1 MEDRPMGRPTLDLGT
16 YGTIACKEQ
25 PNGAWRATAQYR
37 DYDGVTRP
45 CRTFAPTKAKA
56 EAKLRAKLRDR
67 QKRHGGT
74 GS

>member
-1 MEDRPMGRPTLDLGT
+1 MERLR
-16 YGTIACKEQ
+16 ASEQ

-45 CRTFAPTKAKA
+45 VGAFAPTKAKA
-56 EAKLRAKLRDR
+56 EAKPVRSSGDR